1 MKYILRESQIN
12 LIMEVISYDPNVE
25 KIQRILV
32 KRGYDLGKYGPNND
46 GVDGKLGPLTR
57 SAIEQE
63 FGIKIKNKGSDSKE
77 PSSEYGAILVGG
89 LDNRTGDLNIDS
101 QVSLLKQGLG
111 TNKNVKGFRYNTPT
125 STIINFINQNP
136 GIPIY
141 LFSAGCRKAN
151 EISNVL
157 GKNKN
162 LLYII
167 EPYAAGS
174 ETKRN
179 VRSAVN
185 NGVPASN
192 VFVGKSVGRGQGIVS
207 GASSSQ
213 SNSHWNALKTVGSMT
228 KK

>member
-1 MKYILRESQIN
+1 
-12 LIMEVISYDPNVE
+12 MEVISYDPNVE
-25 KIQRILV
+25 KIQRILI

-57 SAIEQE
+57 NAIEQE

-77 PSSEYGAILVGG
+77 QSSEYGAILVGG

-111 TNKNVKGFRYNTPT
+111 TNKNVKGFRYNTLT

-207 GASSSQ
+207 GASSSK

>member
-1 MKYILRESQIN
+1 MKYILKESQLN

-25 KIQRILV
+25 KIQRILI

-57 SAIEQE
+57 NAIEQE
-63 FGIKIKNKGSDSKE
+63 FGIKIKRKGISSKE
-77 PSSEYGAILVGG
+77 SASEYGAILVGG

-111 TNKNVKGFRYNTPT
+111 TNKDVKGFRYNTPT

-157 GKNKN
+157 GRNKN

-174 ETKRN
+174 ETKGN

-185 NGVPASN
+185 NGVPSSN

-228 KK
+228 KN

>member
-1 MKYILRESQIN
+1 MKYILKESQLN

-25 KIQRILV
+25 KIQRILI

-57 SAIEQE
+57 NAIEQE
-63 FGIKIKNKGSDSKE
+63 FGIKIKRKGISSKE
-77 PSSEYGAILVGG
+77 SSSEYEAILVGG

-111 TNKNVKGFRYNTPT
+111 TNKDVKGFRYNTPT

-157 GKNKN
+157 GRNKN

-174 ETKRN
+174 ETKGN

-185 NGVPASN
+185 NGVPSSN

-228 KK
+228 KN